1 MMANYDPK
9 LIVSAELFKALSHPA
24 RLCVVNKL
32 TTTSLM
38 TVGQMQECLGMS
50 QSNVSQHL
58 SILKSRGIIKGE
70 RIGSEVFYS
79 LADERMKGLVKIF
92 LGHLT

>member
-1 MMANYDPK
+1 MMPNYDP
-9 LIVSAELFKALSHPA
+9 LLVNTADIFKALSHPA
-24 RLCVVNKL
+24 RLCVVNRL

-58 SILKSRGIIKGE
+58 SILKNRGIIKGE
-70 RIGSEVFYS
+70 RNGSEVFYS

-92 LGHLT
+92 LDT

>member
-1 MMANYDPK
+1 MTSYDPQ
-9 LIVSAELFKALSHPA
+9 LVQTADIFKALSHPA
-24 RLCVVNKL
+24 RLCVVNRL

-58 SILKSRGIIKGE
+58 AILKNRGIIKGQ
-70 RIGSEVFYS
+70 RSGSEVLYS
-79 LADERMKGLVKIF
+79 LADERMKSLVKIF
-92 LGHLT
+92 LDT

>member
-1 MMANYDPK
+1 MPNYDP
-9 LIVSAELFKALSHPA
+9 LLVNTADIFKALSHPA
-24 RLCVVNKL
+24 RLCVVNRL

-58 SILKSRGIIKGE
+58 SILKNKRIIKGE
-70 RIGSEVFYS
+70 RNGSEVFYS

-92 LGHLT
+92 LDT

>member
-1 MMANYDPK
+1 MTSYDPQ
-9 LIVSAELFKALSHPA
+9 LVQTADIFKALSHPA
-24 RLCVVNKL
+24 RLCVVNRL

-58 SILKSRGIIKGE
+58 AILKHRGIIKGQ
-70 RIGSEVFYS
+70 RCGSEVLYS
-79 LADERMKGLVKIF
+79 LADERMKSLVKIF
-92 LGHLT
+92 LDT

>member
-1 MMANYDPK
+1 MMPNYDP
-9 LIVSAELFKALSHPA
+9 LLVNTADIFKALSHPA
-24 RLCVVNKL
+24 RLCVVNRL

-58 SILKSRGIIKGE
+58 SILKTKG
-70 RIGSEVFYS
+70 S
-79 LADERMKGLVKIF
+79 
-92 LGHLT
+92 